1 MRTIAGWTAL
11 VGTMM
16 LSMLASAHAEETV
29 KQANTP
35 QPEATRQWLELQRS
49 GQAASP
55 QRQTLSGEA
64 MSKIHE
70 RYIKSFTHP
79 IPASYEHAQG
89 SNK

>member
-1 MRTIAGWTAL
+1 MRPSASWIAL
-11 VGTMM
+11 IFSV
-16 LSMLASAHAEETV
+16 LAIPAYAEEPPPPA
-29 KQANTP
+29 QP
-35 QPEATRQWLELQRS
+35 QQEPPATRQWLELQRS